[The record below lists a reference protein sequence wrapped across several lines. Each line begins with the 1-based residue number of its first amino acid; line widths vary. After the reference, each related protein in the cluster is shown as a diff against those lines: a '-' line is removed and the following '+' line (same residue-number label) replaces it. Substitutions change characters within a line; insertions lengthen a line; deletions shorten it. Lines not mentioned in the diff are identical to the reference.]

1 MNTEPLADFQDR
13 MFNLMSIGCVNH
25 DNVLKRDYDRL
36 RNDPWVKIAE
46 RLSPCNLVIRHY
58 CLLDIIERSPLH
70 FTTILRQLKLLT
82 YYTPSA
88 AFLLYAEGYSYWRY
102 IKEFLK
108 LYYSKF
114 PNVSIISEFISLIDK
129 GFQATAYM
137 CNYFM
142 WPAPFGDL
150 RCESLEMS
158 LQDTTKMFSVIT
170 VLPVSKRGLS
180 YFVKSLPVKLN
191 GHIPVKD
198 SHVTIAEGVPRPFT
212 WYTGYKEKYPTA
224 WDRVANTCDVRRIA
238 SLFRG

>member
-1 MNTEPLADFQDR
+1 MNREPLADFQDR
-13 MFNLMSIGCVNH
+13 LFNLLSIGCVNH

-36 RNDPWVKIAE
+36 RNDPWVRMAEKI
-46 RLSPCNLVIRHY
+46 SPCNLVIRHY
-58 CLLDIIERSPLH
+58 CLLDSIERSPLH

-114 PNVSIISEFISLIDK
+114 PNVSIIPEFISLIDR
-129 GFQATAYM
+129 GFQATAYGSGGAL
-137 CNYFM
+137 

-150 RCESLEMS
+150 RYEPLESA
-158 LQDTTKMFSVIT
+158 LQDRTKMYSVIT
-170 VLPVSKRGLS
+170 VCPVNKSNLS
-180 YFVKSLPVKLN
+180 YFVKSMPIKLN

-198 SHVTIAEGVPRPFT
+198 SHVDIVQGGPQPFT